1 MPYRHYGEIG
11 DVWKHL
17 PLCEILTMTHPRVYV
32 ETNAAFAGYA
42 LAETP
47 ARRYG
52 VMTTYRHAARSPVV
66 DGSAYLRILRDLNER
81 APVPH
86 AVLGSPGLAMHLLH
100 RTCRRYVCFDLESD
114 PLADIDA
121 AARVLG
127 LAGRVE
133 TRCADS
139 RRGARSLVAGLG
151 PEAFLHVDPYELFEP
166 GEDGAPAYLDVVGA
180 AARRAIPCMAWYGYF
195 TLAEQAAARTRV
207 RAFAADHPDAGV
219 ASVEVWMAAVGDT
232 KPAVDPGIVGCG
244 VLLINLP
251 EAVRAVVDSL
261 AAGLVAV
268 YAEDV
273 TFAGGSGAL
282 KAARICG

>member
-17 PLCEILTMTHPRVYV
+17 PLCEILTMTHPQVYV

-52 VMTTYRHAARSPVV
+52 VMTTYRRAARSPVV
-66 DGSAYLRILRDLNER
+66 DGSAYLQILRDLNEH
-81 APVPH
+81 APVPY

-100 RTCRRYVCFDLESD
+100 RTCRRYVFFDLEPA
-114 PLADIDA
+114 PLADLEA

-133 TRCADS
+133 TRCEDS
-139 RRGARSLVAGLG
+139 RRGALSLLAGLG
-151 PEAFLHVDPYELFEP
+151 PDALLHVDPYELFEP
-166 GEDGAPAYLDVVGA
+166 GAGGAPAYLDVVGE

-195 TLAEQAAARTRV
+195 TLHEQAASRTRV

-219 ASVEVWMAAVGDT
+219 MAVEVWMAAISDA
-232 KPAVDPGIVGCG
+232 KPTVDPGIVGCG
-244 VLLINLP
+244 VLLVNLP
-251 EAVRAVVDSL
+251 EAVRAVVASL
-261 AAGLVAV
+261 AAGLAAV

-273 TFAGGSGAL
+273 TFTGGSGAL
-282 KAARICG
+282 KAVCVCG

>member
-17 PLCEILTMTHPRVYV
+17 PLCEILALVQPRVYV
-32 ETNAAFAGYA
+32 ETNAAFASYA
-42 LAETP
+42 LTATP

-52 VMTTYRHAARSPVV
+52 VMTTYRRADRSPVI
-66 DGSAYLRILRDLNER
+66 DGSAYLQLLRDFNER

-86 AVLGSPGLAMHLLH
+86 TYLGSPGLAMHLLNCV
-100 RTCRRYVCFDLESD
+100 CRRYVFFDLEPE
-114 PLADIDA
+114 PLADIDG

-139 RRGARSLVAGLG
+139 RHGALALLDALG
-151 PEAFLHVDPYELFEP
+151 PEALVHVDPYELFEQ
-166 GEDGAPAYLDVVGA
+166 GQDGAPAYLDVVGE
-180 AARRAIPCMAWYGYF
+180 AARRSIPCVAWYGYF
-195 TLAEQAAARTRV
+195 TRAEQATARRRI
-207 RAFAADHPDAGV
+207 RAFAAAHPDAGGT
-219 ASVEVWMAAVGDT
+219 AVEVCMTTIGDA

-244 VLLINLP
+244 VLLVNVP
-251 EAVRAVVDSL
+251 EAVRAVVGSL

-268 YAEDV
+268 YAGDV
-273 TFAGGSGAL
+273 TFGGGSGAL
-282 KAARICG
+282 KAARVCG